1 MIEAF
6 KNSNLASDW
15 KLEIYVTNDN
25 QKYFETIKKLAS
37 TNPNIIFRPS
47 FW

>member
-15 KLEIYVTNDN
+15 KLEIYGINDN
-25 QKYFETIKKLAS
+25 QKYFETIKS
-37 TNPNIIFRPS
+37 WHQQIQIF
-47 FW
+47 